1 MRGLSGEAPGLRAI
15 WRQRERE
22 REVGARAFI
31 VVSVGGR
38 DKVGEVGLGLAS
50 MNNVRRDR
58 GAVPC
63 CLAPG
68 PGLNRAGGDW
78 P

>member
-1 MRGLSGEAPGLRAI
+1 MRCSRGSHGKAPGPSGGRGSKGKA
-15 WRQRERE
+15 W
-22 REVGARAFI
+22 ARAFI